1 MKKATKKVRL
11 IDFMAAH
18 GATSAEALLGVSTV
32 TLWRWQTKR
41 TKPKR
46 YDARRLDELGVEVR

>member
-1 MKKATKKVRL
+1 MKKAVKKVRL
-11 IDFMAAH
+11 VDFVKLH
-18 GATSAEALLGVSTV
+18 GPTSAAAMCGVSVT

>member
-1 MKKATKKVRL
+1 MKRAAKKVRL
-11 IDFMAAH
+11 IDFMTTH
-18 GATSAEALLGVSTV
+18 GATTAASMLGVSTV